1 MTWDKRLANIIK
13 KRDNPKLIGP
23 VIGTVIKPLPDIQI
37 KALSGKALFDKD
49 DLYINKNLIA
59 GYTRSVESNGVIDLG
74 DDLCGETD
82 LINDGGYEAT
92 SHKHTL
98 ETLEI
103 TDGPY
108 SFEGELILK
117 DSLVKGDK
125 VLLLPTDNNQKFFII
140 CKVKK
145 LGG

>member
-1 MTWDKRLANIIK
+1 MKWDEKLAKMMK

-23 VIGTVIKPLPDIQI
+23 VVGTVIKTLPDIQI
-37 KALSGKALFDKD
+37 KALSGKVLLDKD

-59 GYTRSVESNGVIDLG
+59 GYSRSVESNGVIDLS
-74 DDLCGETD
+74 DELCGQTD
-82 LINDGGYEAT
+82 LINDGGYQAT
-92 SHKHTL
+92 NHQHTL
-98 ETLEI
+98 ENLEI

-108 SFEGELILK
+108 SLEGELILK
-117 DSLVKGDK
+117 DSLEKGDE